1 MNLLDEFLD
10 MFLPTRCALCD
21 RSGSPVCEA
30 CLSSYSSEPFA
41 VQRSSLTGF
50 ALADYSV
57 VVADMIEQ
65 FKEHGQT
72 SIFRSFSAL
81 MSQMFLVGL
90 KAAHLQ
96 PLERLVLVP
105 VPSRRAAALKRGFQ
119 PAREIAA
126 PMVAELRRS
135 GTSIGLVNA
144 LRYQREVLD
153 QSGLNIAERSANLAG
168 AMQSRFSLAGLAV
181 VLIDDVC
188 TTGATLLEAARACE
202 AAGASV
208 KFFCT
213 FAETK
218 RKLAT

>member
-1 MNLLDEFLD
+1 M
-10 MFLPTRCALCD
+10 
-21 RSGSPVCEA
+21 V
-30 CLSSYSSEPFA
+30 
-41 VQRSSLTGF
+41 
-50 ALADYSV
+50 DYSTE
-57 VVADMIEQ
+57 VASLIEQ
-65 FKEHGQT
+65 FKERGQT

-81 MSQMFLVGL
+81 MSKVLLFGM
-90 KAAHLQ
+90 AAANLQ

-126 PMVAELRRS
+126 PMVAALRRS
-135 GTSIGLVNA
+135 GTSVGLVNA

-153 QSGLNIAERSANLAG
+153 QSGLSITDRSKNLAG
-168 AMQSRFSLAGLAV
+168 AMRSRFSLTGLAV
-181 VLIDDVC
+181 VLVDDVC

-202 AAGASV
+202 EAGASV

-218 RKLAT
+218 RKFAT